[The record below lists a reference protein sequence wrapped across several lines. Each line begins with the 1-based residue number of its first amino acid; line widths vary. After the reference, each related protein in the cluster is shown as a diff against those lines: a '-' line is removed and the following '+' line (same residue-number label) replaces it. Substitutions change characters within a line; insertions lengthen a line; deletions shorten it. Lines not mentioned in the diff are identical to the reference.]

1 MARPDFRRTR
11 VPAAPVAPVSM
22 PPYPG
27 SGATTKSSTAL
38 MLDCDHITC
47 VLAAFPFRRP
57 QLVTVTR

>member
-38 MLDCDHITC
+38 MLT
-47 VLAAFPFRRP
+47 A
-57 QLVTVTR
+57 VT